1 MFMPHSQG
9 AEGEYARPLI
19 ILIRELSGTF
29 HASGSSRFFTYSY
42 LFFIRIFTFDT
53 EEDTFRD
60 ELNPTVREQE
70 IYEEMELTP
79 EMVKS
84 IRTLCGTCLR
94 HFVDAKAFKIA
105 LVPSPD
111 RSMDTCTVCQ
121 MRRGYDYVVMHR

>member
-1 MFMPHSQG
+1 M
-9 AEGEYARPLI
+9 
-19 ILIRELSGTF
+19 
-29 HASGSSRFFTYSY
+29 
-42 LFFIRIFTFDT
+42 
-53 EEDTFRD
+53 D

-105 LVPSPD
+105 LVPSAD

-121 MRRGYDYVVMHR
+121 MRRGYDFMWSCTADACAGFSVVEKPIPNHTTIP